1 MRQLG
6 GGGHRT
12 SRGRSG
18 ALGNPHLRELYIG
31 LITLAG
37 VPTVS
42 APANESGDAGIEW
55 PVTFIIGANKA
66 IVSNN
71 RLFDE
76 GDTVTFV
83 FDAAESS
90 LFLNGEL
97 WRSWK
102 LPKPKEPH
110 KPGWADTLFA
120 RYRADTL
127 GTQQER
133 VRRAFDSMDKS
144 SLDPTVKP
152 WIGETQV
159 TVRFKGKNEITT
171 LILESLPMEDP
182 SRASEVTVRGLM
194 DAMDRDVPYLE
205 VNDPSRGSTR
215 FGKVAE
221 ELLAIFRRAERGIA
235 TDEDFAAAHRYY
247 IFEAA
252 EAMQAKAHH

>member
-1 MRQLG
+1 M
-6 GGGHRT
+6 
-12 SRGRSG
+12 
-18 ALGNPHLRELYIG
+18 
-31 LITLAG
+31 
-37 VPTVS
+37 S
-42 APANESGDAGIEW
+42 APANESDDAGIEW
-55 PVTFIIGANKA
+55 PVTFVIGANKA

-102 LPKPKEPH
+102 LPKPKEQH

-144 SLDPTVKP
+144 SLDSAFKP
-152 WIGETQV
+152 RIGETQV
-159 TVRFKGKNEITT
+159 TVRFKGENEIAT
-171 LILESLPMEDP
+171 LILVSPMEDP
-182 SRASEVTVRGLM
+182 RHASEVTVRGLIE
-194 DAMDRDVPYLE
+194 AMHRAAPYIE
-205 VNDPSRGSTR
+205 INDPSAGHTMG
-215 FGKVAE
+215 GKVAS
-221 ELLAIFRRAERGIA
+221 ELLEVFRRAELGRA
-235 TDEDFAAAHRYY
+235 TEEDFATARRHYVL
-247 IFEAA
+247 EAV
-252 EAMQAKAHH
+252 EAIQAKARH